1 MNELTNEIKDLDSIN
16 NWGDK
21 LEKIKNIKTKI
32 NTEETNINNMINN
45 LDDYKDVK
53 ISKKF
58 DIDKIIN
65 EFDNLDDINLK
76 IKNYQLLSKFID
88 SLSNDLFD

>member
-1 MNELTNEIKDLDSIN
+1 MNELANEIKNLDSIN

-21 LEKIKNIKTKI
+21 LEKIKSIKTKI
-32 NTEETNINNMINN
+32 NAEETNINNMINN

-65 EFDNLDDINLK
+65 EFEDLEDINLK